1 MDDNQV
7 KQKMEEVVSMV
18 KNDISSIRTGRA
30 APSLVEDISIDAYGG
45 TQKMKLNELASI
57 TATDAQTLVI
67 SPWDK
72 SVIGEIR
79 KGILASN
86 AGFNPSIDGE
96 IIRITMSPLTTEDR
110 EKYVKLLGTKLE
122 NGKIML
128 RQIRTNAMKDI
139 KDAYENKEISED
151 EKFASEKR
159 LQEIT
164 DNFTKSIEDIGET
177 KEKELL
183 SS

>member
-1 MDDNQV
+1 MDDKQV
-7 KQKMEEVVSMV
+7 KQKMEEVVSVV

-30 APSLVEDISIDAYGG
+30 TPSMVEDIVVMAYGG
-45 TQKMKLNELASI
+45 AQKMRLNELASI
-57 TATDAQTLVI
+57 TTTDAQTLVI

-72 SVIGEIR
+72 TVIGEIR

-96 IIRITMSPLTTEDR
+96 VIRITMPPLTTEDR
-110 EKYVKLLGTKLE
+110 EKYVKLLNAKLE

-139 KDAYENKEISED
+139 KDAYEDKEISED
-151 EKFASEKR
+151 EKFSSEKR

-164 DNFTKSIEDIGET
+164 DQYVESVEEMGEV

-183 SS
+183 AA